1 MTDRTGGRR
10 RGWSFAR
17 LVTVAAV
24 VVVLFAAWPSG
35 AVGVDVGHGPDG
47 VDDGLVGAQVETPT
61 PTVTNGTPESEQ
73 FHVENAT
80 VNRSTVAVGE
90 SVRITATVVNPYVTT
105 DTRRI
110 WLIVFGEVV
119 DAQNVTVPSRS
130 TRQVSFV
137 RRITAPGTYEAEV
150 NEASVTFT
158 VVAAETTSEAA
169 RTGTGTASQEAPG
182 FTALAAV
189 VGLLAVALLA
199 RRRTR

>member
-10 RGWSFAR
+10 RGRSFAR

-24 VVVLFAAWPSG
+24 VLLLFSAWPSG

-47 VDDGLVGAQVETPT
+47 VDGGLVGAQVETPT
-61 PTVTNGTPESEQ
+61 TPVTNGTPESEQ

-80 VNRSTVAVGE
+80 VNRSTVAAGE